1 MSYRLEQYESVGD
14 GVRRVAR
21 EQVDKALAEI
31 GDGELGRHETVHQVR
46 KRCKKIRGLVR
57 LVRPRFE
64 ETYRRENAHYRDAA
78 RTLSDLRDAEAVLET
93 VDGLEERFGDQV
105 RPDVFAAVRE
115 PLEAERRRLA
125 DDEQDPKHDLEQRL
139 ADFADRLRE
148 GRERIAGWD
157 LGEPEDR
164 LGFSLVAG
172 GLGKT
177 YRRARKRMAD
187 AWSSP
192 SSEAFHE
199 WRKRVKYHRY
209 HLRLLTPI
217 WPKVTKARYKET
229 KRLSDLLGDDHDL
242 AVLRATLEE
251 EGGGAADERAA
262 LIALS
267 RRRSAEL
274 RAQAWSL
281 GRRLF
286 VEEQERYAAR
296 MRALIEI
303 RNEECPR

>member
-1 MSYRLEQYESVGD
+1 MAYRLLGNETTGEFLK
-14 GVRRVAR
+14 RVAS
-21 EQVDKALAEI
+21 EQVAKAIEDLEGA
-31 GDGELGRHETVHQVR
+31 DDDLHEAVHEFR
-46 KRCKKIRGLVR
+46 KRCKKIRGLIR
-57 LVRPRFE
+57 LVRPDFPD
-64 ETYRRENAHYRDAA
+64 YAAENAWFRDLAGE
-78 RTLSDLRDAEAVLET
+78 LSALRDATSMQESVAALVEHYADDLDEDAYAGIDAWLGKRRET
-93 VDGLEERFGDQV
+93 MTEERDA
-105 RPDVFAAVRE
+105 REKIDVIRAELPEALARIE
-115 PLEAERRRLA
+115 GWRLDSGGADALEAGLAKTYKRARRAMVSAA
-125 DDEQDPKHDLEQRL
+125 DDGTSRD
-139 ADFADRLRE
+139 
-148 GRERIAGWD
+148 
-157 LGEPEDR
+157 
-164 LGFSLVAG
+164 
-172 GLGKT
+172 
-177 YRRARKRMAD
+177 
-187 AWSSP
+187 
-192 SSEAFHE
+192 FHE

-251 EGGGAADERAA
+251 EAGGAADERAA

>member
-1 MSYRLEQYESVGD
+1 MAYRLLGNETTGEFLK
-14 GVRRVAR
+14 RVAS
-21 EQVDKALAEI
+21 EQVAKAIEDLEGA
-31 GDGELGRHETVHQVR
+31 DDDLHEAVHEFR
-46 KRCKKIRGLVR
+46 KRCKKIRGLIR
-57 LVRPRFE
+57 LVRPDFPD
-64 ETYRRENAHYRDAA
+64 YAAENAWFRDLAGE
-78 RTLSDLRDAEAVLET
+78 LSALRDATSMQESVAALMEHYADDLDEDAYAGIDAWLGKRRET
-93 VDGLEERFGDQV
+93 MTEERD
-105 RPDVFAAVRE
+105 ARE
-115 PLEAERRRLA
+115 KIDLIRAELPEALARIEGWRLDSGGADALEAGLAKTYKRARRAMASAA
-125 DDEQDPKHDLEQRL
+125 DDGTSRD
-139 ADFADRLRE
+139 
-148 GRERIAGWD
+148 
-157 LGEPEDR
+157 
-164 LGFSLVAG
+164 
-172 GLGKT
+172 
-177 YRRARKRMAD
+177 
-187 AWSSP
+187 
-192 SSEAFHE
+192 FHE

-251 EGGGAADERAA
+251 EAGGAADERAA